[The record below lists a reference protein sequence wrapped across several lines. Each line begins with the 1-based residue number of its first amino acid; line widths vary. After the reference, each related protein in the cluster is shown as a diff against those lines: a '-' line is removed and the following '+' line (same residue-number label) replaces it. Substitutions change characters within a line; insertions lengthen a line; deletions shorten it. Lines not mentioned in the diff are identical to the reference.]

1 MKKVAYIGG
10 YWSPNIGNAFFN
22 LGADYVLKQVFGNE
36 NVTMVFD
43 QPAYITQWN
52 TNKGNPPWAIDYWSH
67 LNVDYVCLLGPVLTR
82 AFLPIWKK
90 TLDKLKTRGIRYMI
104 LSAGMMKYDETVIAE
119 IKEYFKTNPPYV
131 MTTRDT
137 DTYDT
142 FKDCLE
148 NIYDGVC
155 FAFFMPD
162 CYQPVSTDLPPL
174 MAVNF
179 DKIDEPYIYIDEP
192 EKKTDISFD
201 FNGQTVGMK
210 FGGLFSRL
218 GLKTDRFT
226 DALVYAMSPL
236 PRRKRPAT
244 IGKYTVI
251 RTDHRFSPMFM
262 RKVYRYDNSFCA
274 DIPHTYANIYAEA
287 ELTLSDRVHAC
298 AITLAYGN
306 SAFLFAKTGRS
317 ALLHRVGAVDIEKH
331 PVKIDLDYLNNEKL
345 KMINWLKNVMRNS

>member
-1 MKKVAYIGG
+1 MTKVAFIGG
-10 YWSPNIGNAFFN
+10 YWAPNIGNAFFN
-22 LGADYVLKQVFGNE
+22 LGAEYVLKQVFGEE

-52 TNKGNPPWAIDYWSH
+52 TNKGNPPWAIDYWAH
-67 LNVDYVCLLGPVLTR
+67 LNVDYVVLLGPVITR
-82 AFLPIWKK
+82 AFLNIWKS
-90 TLDKLKTRGIRYMI
+90 TLDRLKERGIGYMI
-104 LSAGMMKYDETVIAE
+104 LSAGMMKYDDEVI
-119 IKEYFKTNPPYV
+119 KNVKDYFKVNPPYV
-131 MTTRDT
+131 MTTRDR
-137 DTYDT
+137 DTYDM
-142 FKDCLE
+142 FKDCIE
-148 NIYDGVC
+148 RIYDGVC

-162 CYQPVSTDLPPL
+162 VYKPVSTDLKPV

-192 EKKTDISFD
+192 DKKTDISFD
-201 FNGQTVGMK
+201 FEGQKIGMK

-236 PRRKRPAT
+236 PRGKRAEK
-244 IGKYTVI
+244 IGKYNVI
-251 RTDHRFSPMFM
+251 RTDHRFAPMFM
-262 RKVYRYDNSFCA
+262 RKVYRYNNSFCA

-306 SAFLFAKTGRS
+306 AAYLFAKTGRS
-317 ALLHRVGAVDIEKH
+317 ALLKRVGAEGIEER
-331 PVKIDLDYLNNEKL
+331 PVKIDMQYLTDEKTKL
-345 KMINWLKNVMRNS
+345 IEWLKGIEF